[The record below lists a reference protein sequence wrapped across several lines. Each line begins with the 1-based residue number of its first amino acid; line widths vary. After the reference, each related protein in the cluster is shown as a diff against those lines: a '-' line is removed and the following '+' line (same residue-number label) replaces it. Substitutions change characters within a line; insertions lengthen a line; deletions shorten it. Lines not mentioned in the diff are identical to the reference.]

1 MSKRSQLVESLAT
14 ELGCS
19 KKDADGLLLTVVGA
33 LQEQLKTDGETV
45 LPGFGRLSIKER
57 AARKGHN
64 PKTGEPIDI
73 PAKSVVAFKPFPGV
87 LGGTG
92 SVRAVEEEVEE

>member
-1 MSKRSQLVESLAT
+1 MSKRSQLVENISA

-19 KKDADGLLLTVVGA
+19 KKDADGLLLTVVA
-33 LQEQLKTDGETV
+33 CLQEQLKTGGEAV

-64 PKTGEPIDI
+64 PKTGEVIDI

-92 SVRAVEEEVEE
+92 SVTVVDEAE